1 MLIENLT
8 KIVDKKDIKK
18 LHQQVNYSN
27 TMLETMSKQLTRIE
41 NKNCMDMPSS
51 SKFNGP
57 IKSSIQPIHKLNIV
71 PQKDLE
77 AIRFKS
83 DMVVDI

>member
-57 IKSSIQPIHKLNIV
+57 IKSPNQPIYKLNNV
-71 PQKDLE
+71 PQE
-77 AIRFKS
+77 SRS
-83 DMVVDI
+83 Y

>member
-57 IKSSIQPIHKLNIV
+57 IKSPKQLHL
-71 PQKDLE
+71 
-77 AIRFKS
+77 
-83 DMVVDI
+83 